1 MKIAITGAS
10 GFVGSSLSKYFIE
23 KGYKVVKLPHIIFED
38 NSVEDFESLLE
49 DTDVFINLAGETI
62 FGRWTESKKTRIYNS
77 RIETTRKLVKEINE
91 LKNKPKLL
99 ISASAIGY
107 YKQGIVVDEDSPA
120 DGENFLSKVCFDW
133 EKEAKKVSNE
143 VKPVILRF
151 GLILGDSGGIISN
164 FLKFLKKGIKVKFGS
179 GEQMMS

>member
-1 MKIAITGAS
+1 M
-10 GFVGSSLSKYFIE
+10 
-23 KGYKVVKLPHIIFED
+23 
-38 NSVEDFESLLE
+38 
-49 DTDVFINLAGETI
+49 
-62 FGRWTESKKTRIYNS
+62 
-77 RIETTRKLVKEINE
+77 
-91 LKNKPKLL
+91 KNKPKLL

-120 DGENFLSKVCFDW
+120 DGENFLSKVCFDL

-179 GEQMMS
+179 GEQMMSRIHIDDLVRIIDLIISEVLANDGDWNTNRIPVVINCVAHDIAQM